1 MNETTENYTDRRSL
15 SGLRVV
21 DFTQVAAGP
30 TCSMMLGDR
39 GADVI
44 KIEPPRGDLG
54 RELGPPWLNGHSVI
68 YLAVNRNK
76 RGMVLDLKKDSD
88 VEFARNLI
96 RDADILVESFR
107 PGVMD
112 RLGLGADALLELN
125 PRLIYCSVSAYGQD
139 GADREKPGVDG
150 AVQAVSGLM
159 STTGFPGGPPI
170 KAQAPIVDIVTGFLA
185 TLAITDALLERA
197 KTGRGAR
204 LDISMYSCAMYLQQT
219 ALASYLT
226 SGELPRRTGNA
237 APYSAP
243 NEVYETA
250 NGWMLVAA
258 YHPQRWTS
266 FCESLGMLE
275 LMEDPRFTTS
285 ALRVANRGE
294 LAALVTP
301 ALKKRTTDE
310 WIAMLSAVDIICAP
324 VLDYQAVTRS
334 EQFTRAALSARVD
347 QPGVGEVQM
356 IGPMDFNT
364 AMCSRTSPAIRPAPR
379 LGEHSEEIRSAADP
393 WLARA

>member
-1 MNETTENYTDRRSL
+1 MDETTEKNHKDRRSL
-15 SGLRVV
+15 AGLRVV

-44 KIEPPRGDLG
+44 KIEPPTGDLG

-68 YLAVNRNK
+68 HLAVNRNK
-76 RGMVLDLKKDSD
+76 RGIVLDLKKESD
-88 VEFARNLI
+88 VEFARTLVQ
-96 RDADILVESFR
+96 DADILVESFR

-112 RLGLGADALLELN
+112 RLGLGAKALLELN
-125 PRLIYCSVSAYGQD
+125 PRLIYCSISAYGQD

-159 STTGFPGGPPI
+159 STTGFPDGPPV
-170 KAQAPIVDIVTGFLA
+170 KAQAPIVDIVTGFLS
-185 TLAITDALLERA
+185 TLAIMDALLERS
-197 KTGRGAR
+197 KSSRGTR
-204 LDISMYSCAMYLQQT
+204 LDVSMYACAMHLQQT

-250 NGWMLVAA
+250 DGWMLVAA
-258 YHPQRWTS
+258 YHPQRWAS
-266 FCESLGMLE
+266 FCECFGMSG
-275 LMEDPRFTTS
+275 LMEDQRFATS

-294 LAALVTP
+294 LTALVAP

-310 WIAMLSAVDIICAP
+310 WISILSAVDIICAP

-334 EQFTRAALSARVD
+334 EQFIRATLSARVT
-347 QPGVGEVQM
+347 QPEVGEIQV
-356 IGPMDFNT
+356 IGPMCFDEATHLRQN
-364 AMCSRTSPAIRPAPR
+364 PAIRPAPR
-379 LGEHSEEIRSAADP
+379 LGEHTEEIRSP
-393 WLARA
+393 TGGWLA

>member
-1 MNETTENYTDRRSL
+1 MHETTESHKDERSL
-15 SGLRVV
+15 TGLRVV

-44 KIEPPRGDLG
+44 KIEPPTGDIG
-54 RELGPPWLNGHSVI
+54 RELGPPWLNEHSVI
-68 YLAVNRNK
+68 HLAVNRNK
-76 RGMVLDLKKDSD
+76 RGIVLDLKKDSD
-88 VEFARNLI
+88 VEFARSLV

-112 RLGLGADALLELN
+112 RLGLGAERLLELN
-125 PRLIYCSVSAYGQD
+125 PRLIYCSISAYGQD

-159 STTGFPGGPPI
+159 STIGFPDGPPI

-185 TLAITDALLERA
+185 TLAIMDALLERSNS
-197 KTGRGAR
+197 GRGTR
-204 LDISMYSCAMYLQQT
+204 LDVSMYACAMHLQQT

-258 YHPQRWTS
+258 YHPRRWVS
-266 FCESLGMLE
+266 FCECLGMTE
-275 LMEDPRFTTS
+275 LMEDQRFATS

-294 LAALVTP
+294 LTALVAP
-301 ALKKRTTDE
+301 VLKKRPTDE
-310 WIAMLSAVDIICAP
+310 WIAMLSAVDIICSP
-324 VLDYQAVTRS
+324 VLDYQAVTSS
-334 EQFTRAALSARVD
+334 EQFIRASLSARVT
-347 QPGVGEVQM
+347 QPGVGEIQV
-356 IGPMDFNT
+356 IGPMCFDE
-364 AMCSRTSPAIRPAPR
+364 AMHQRQNPTIRPAPR
-379 LGEHSEEIRSAADP
+379 LGEHTAEIRSP
-393 WLARA
+393 TGGWLARA